1 MNAAIEAA
9 HAGASGAGFAVVS
22 SEIRNLA
29 ESSADQSKRIKTELD
44 ATRDQL
50 STVSGE
56 TRNAVFSYDAMAELV
71 RQSTEIAEGVSL
83 ALNEQQSGSTKV
95 LDALRTMNQATRS
108 QGEASARIDRENQ
121 RVEEGMSRVREFSE
135 SLTDTVSALSRAAEE
150 IRGLASR
157 IASLSQQNATRI
169 SGIVSS
175 LGRFRV

>member
-95 LDALRTMNQATRS
+95 LDALRTT
-108 QGEASARIDRENQ
+108 
-121 RVEEGMSRVREFSE
+121 
-135 SLTDTVSALSRAAEE
+135 
-150 IRGLASR
+150 
-157 IASLSQQNATRI
+157 
-169 SGIVSS
+169 
-175 LGRFRV
+175 